1 MKRKSIALHLV
12 MAFLM
17 LFLFTDQVSYSQTDK
32 KERKEN
38 LYTVWMKLAIL
49 GKNQAEIE
57 SYFLRKIGSED
68 LELVKGRIRN
78 TVLDNLKR
86 SGLESRIMASYDL
99 DDLNVVIDRVLTE
112 IRYVGLE
119 HDQDLRQTIKEE
131 FGITLERL

>member
-57 SYFLRKIGSED
+57 SYFLRKIGPED

>member
-1 MKRKSIALHLV
+1 